1 MDSLRRLFAD
11 PPTPRWRL
19 SESRNLFGFR
29 LAHCCVNLGRTIMV
43 RNLLTWGAALS
54 ALAVLTPCE
63 ADAQVENLVPP
74 AGAMMWHY
82 ECQPGTQCPTKCM
95 VKGTDLF
102 STGNYVS
109 LTILQIPNQVY
120 WFRIDTGQTNVDYVA
135 QADQVICSVV
145 GAMLKSARAQESGKS
160 TPAARP

>member
-1 MDSLRRLFAD
+1 
-11 PPTPRWRL
+11 
-19 SESRNLFGFR
+19 
-29 LAHCCVNLGRTIMV
+29 MV
-43 RNLLTWGAALS
+43 RSLLTWGAALS

-63 ADAQVENLVPP
+63 VDAQVENMVPP

-82 ECQPGTQCPTKCM
+82 ECQVGTQCPTKCT
-95 VKGTDLF
+95 VKGTELF

-109 LTILQIPNQVY
+109 LTILQIPDQVY

-145 GAMLKSARAQESGKS
+145 GATLKSARAQESGKS